1 MRFGECVSPSFCA
14 CPILAI
20 ETERNMSHS
29 ENHGHQEGK
38 QLAPQ
43 YETDQNV
50 CKNVHISFPSCGV
63 LILLLWCVMNQAQLS
78 LFGFSQPFILLTTD
92 S

>member
-20 ETERNMSHS
+20 ETERNMSRS
-29 ENHGHQEGK
+29 ENLGHQEGK

-43 YETDQNV
+43 YETE
-50 CKNVHISFPSCGV
+50 G
-63 LILLLWCVMNQAQLS
+63 
-78 LFGFSQPFILLTTD
+78 
-92 S
+92 